1 MSEKDTDKVIEEDND
16 KKLEEVKR
24 QIDVNKTDFMK
35 NDLKDVMW
43 ME

>member
-1 MSEKDTDKVIEEDND
+1 MSEKDTNKVIEEDND
-16 KKLEEVKR
+16 RKLEEVKR

-35 NDLKDVMW
+35 NDLKGIMW